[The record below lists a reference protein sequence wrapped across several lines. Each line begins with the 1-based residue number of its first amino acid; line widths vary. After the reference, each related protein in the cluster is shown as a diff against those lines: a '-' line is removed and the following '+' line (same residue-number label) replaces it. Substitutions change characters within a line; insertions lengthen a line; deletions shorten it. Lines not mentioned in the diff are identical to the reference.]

1 MAISQKKIIRYIL
14 SYIKKPRLFGIVVV
28 LGFLAYQIYGCD
40 LNSRPYKSYNVR
52 VVDGD
57 TLVLDNKLRIR
68 LQGMDAPETKQQCI
82 DIINGDKEYF
92 ECGKVATMRLA
103 QIIGQNKVECTNEG
117 RDKYK
122 RQLSYCYVNVENINR
137 RMVREGYAISYR
149 QYDSTFALDE
159 LVAKIKKD
167 GLWNSEFENPSDWRK
182 KQKQNRRKK
191 KG

>member
-1 MAISQKKIIRYIL
+1 MAISQKRIIKYIL
-14 SYIKKPRLFGIVVV
+14 RYIKKPSLFGIVVV

-40 LNSRPYKSYNVR
+40 LNDRPYKSYNVR

-57 TLVLDNKLRIR
+57 TLVLDGKLRIR
-68 LQGMDAPETKQQCI
+68 LQGMDAPETKQQCA
-82 DIINGDKEYF
+82 DIVNGEKKYF

-103 QIIGQNKVECTNEG
+103 QIIGNNKVECTNEG

-122 RQLSYCYVNVENINR
+122 RQLSYCYVNGENINR
-137 RMVREGYAISYR
+137 RMVREGYAVAYR

-167 GLWNSEFENPSDWRK
+167 GLWSSEFENPSDWRK
-182 KQKQNRRKK
+182 KQNRSK
-191 KG
+191 

>member
-1 MAISQKKIIRYIL
+1 MVISQKKIIRYIL
-14 SYIKKPRLFGIVVV
+14 RYIKKPSLFGIVVV

-40 LNSRPYKSYNVR
+40 LNERPYVSYNVR

-57 TLVLDNKLRIR
+57 TLVLDSKLRIR
-68 LQGMDAPETKQQCI
+68 LQGVDAPETKQQCA
-82 DIINGDKEYF
+82 DIVNGEKKYF

-117 RDKYK
+117 SDKYK
-122 RQLSYCYVNVENINR
+122 RQLSYCYVNRENINR
-137 RMVREGYAISYR
+137 RMVREGYAVAYR

-159 LVAKIKKD
+159 LIAKIKKD
-167 GLWNSEFENPSDWRK
+167 GLWSSEFENPSDWRK

-191 KG
+191 R

>member
-1 MAISQKKIIRYIL
+1 M
-14 SYIKKPRLFGIVVV
+14 KKPSLFGIVVV

-40 LNSRPYKSYNVR
+40 LNERPYVSYNVR

-57 TLVLDNKLRIR
+57 TLVLDSKLRIR

-122 RQLSYCYVNVENINR
+122 RQLSYCYVNGENIR
-137 RMVREGYAISYR
+137 IDG
-149 QYDSTFALDE
+149 FAH
-159 LVAKIKKD
+159 I
-167 GLWNSEFENPSDWRK
+167 
-182 KQKQNRRKK
+182 
-191 KG
+191 